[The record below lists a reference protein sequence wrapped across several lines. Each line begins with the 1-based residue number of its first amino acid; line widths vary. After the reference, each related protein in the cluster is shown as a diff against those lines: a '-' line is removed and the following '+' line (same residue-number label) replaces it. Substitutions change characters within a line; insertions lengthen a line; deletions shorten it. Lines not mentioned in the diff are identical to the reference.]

1 MELDR
6 RVTTTTTTTF
16 SLLPIDRERKIY
28 HHHHHHLSRLSQSE
42 PNLLRK
48 ISIQRRWSW
57 TESHQN
63 QIRMPSADI
72 FQQRYPQAKIDMEE
86 NLLEFI
92 RSFEICRI
100 CSENSSLRFLHQEIV
115 ELAEECLSKSRSHSM
130 TTVDFNELTDHL
142 QTFLFPNNVIEHIQT
157 LVKRFLLVI
166 ARSARLLEYLQFNP
180 EEYRRT
186 TIHDEIPSPTEEDFE
201 VIKLISN
208 GAYGAVHL
216 VKHRR
221 TQERHAIKKISK
233 IDLIHRNEIEQVF
246 LERDIMT
253 LTNNSFVVSLFCTF
267 ETKNSLCLV
276 MEYVEGGDV
285 ATLLKNINGP
295 LNLDVARMYFVE
307 TTLAVEY
314 LHSHDIIHRDLKPD
328 NLLITASGHIK
339 LTDFG
344 LSKIGLMSQ
353 TTNYYEK
360 QICGTPSYIAPEVI
374 LRQVYG
380 KAVDWW
386 SLGIILYEFLVGI
399 PPFIGNTPDELFANV
414 IDGKIDWENSSDE
427 IETNGKNLIE
437 RLLIVDPIRRLE
449 NAEKLREHPFC
460 SSIDWSNVL
469 REKGEFVPVLESP
482 DDTSYFDT
490 REDRYQHSEEN
501 DSTTDTESDSLF
513 ASFSSVSLKYV
524 SEFSSS
530 SRMNSIASDSN
541 DDEFDYSDDQRSPI
555 FLQRQKSTFGFT
567 FRTTRQRHT
576 NEHFV
581 DFIDQTAE
589 RSGLQLNDEISHID
603 GTSIV
608 AFDHSDVMKILSNAS
623 NQISLNV
630 VRNKEKKCKISP
642 SKKSLFRRLSERK
655 VALAVASRLSRK

>member
-6 RVTTTTTTTF
+6 RVTTTTTTTSSF
-16 SLLPIDRERKIY
+16 LPIDQQRDIY
-28 HHHHHHLSRLSQSE
+28 HHLPRLNQSE

-57 TESHQN
+57 TGFHRNRIQ
-63 QIRMPSADI
+63 MPSTEI
-72 FQQRYPQAKIDMEE
+72 FQQRFPQAKIDMEE

-92 RSFEICRI
+92 RSFEICRF
-100 CSENSSLRFLHQEIV
+100 CLENSSLRFLHKEIV
-115 ELAEECLSKSRSHSM
+115 QLAEECLNKSRSHSM
-130 TTVDFNELTDHL
+130 TTIDFNHLTDHL
-142 QTFLFPNNVIEHIQT
+142 QAFLVTTNVNEHIQT
-157 LVKRFLLVI
+157 VVKRFLLLI

-186 TIHDEIPSPTEEDFE
+186 TIQNDIPSPTEEDFE

-221 TQERHAIKKISK
+221 THERHAIKKISK
-233 IDLIHRNEIEQVF
+233 IDLIHRNQIEQVF

-253 LTNNSFVVSLFCTF
+253 LTNNPFVVSLFCTF
-267 ETKNSLCLV
+267 ETKNYLCLV

-314 LHSHDIIHRDLKPD
+314 LHSHEIIHRDLKPD
-328 NLLITASGHIK
+328 NLLITAAGHIK

-414 IDGKIDWENSSDE
+414 IDGKIDWETSSDE

-437 RLLIVDPIRRLE
+437 SLLIVDPIRRLE
-449 NAEKLREHPFC
+449 NAEKLREHRFC
-460 SSIDWSNVL
+460 SSIDWTNLL

-541 DDEFDYSDDQRSPI
+541 DDELDYSDDQRSPPI
-555 FLQRQKSTFGFT
+555 FLQRQNSTFGFT

-589 RSGLQLNDEISHID
+589 QSGLQLNDEISHID
-603 GTSIV
+603 GKSIV

-623 NQISLNV
+623 NQISLNI